1 MQLNLTKLEL
11 LAAMHDMYKKYISEE
26 VGHKRASTNFVML
39 SDFGCG
45 VGGLSES
52 IIKKIV
58 TKIFFQIL
66 LNND

>member
-1 MQLNLTKLEL
+1 
-11 LAAMHDMYKKYISEE
+11 MHDMYKKYITEE